1 MRCRRGTADKAAE
14 SLNVGGVSGGGHM
27 TAVGAGV
34 GPSGGKTSDAQV
46 TRSSGGRSFNV
57 EREVSRLMG
66 NYFFYP
72 KNCQSKR

>member
-27 TAVGAGV
+27 TVAGAG
-34 GPSGGKTSDAQV
+34 PSSGKTSDAQV

-57 EREVSRLMG
+57 EREVS
-66 NYFFYP
+66 NNWWKFAK
-72 KNCQSKR
+72 KNCWNKT